1 MPYCMTLYVTYKAYT
16 YVRCYIYG
24 RDGEMVQKVIEW
36 DNQTCQH
43 MHLILRIRIIIASN
57 SISLRILSYLNIFEL
72 NKSEALRQKSTWSL
86 FRGEKWMVR
95 ILSHLKIRCD
105 CLLRWLFE
113 PSHHPSRSATPVVS
127 MLEIVKKIIFL
138 LNNHRYDR
146 EKYGLWDLEIIIQSM
161 VLECGSVFNVHIS
174 LIIIHS
180 TYWNHFFKFSH
191 VFGSVKKRCGS
202 IYEYNTYIWVH

>member
-1 MPYCMTLYVTYKAYT
+1 MRQSHASAYASDFEMGHHYCLKFNFSSNF
-16 YVRCYIYG
+16 
-24 RDGEMVQKVIEW
+24 ELS
-36 DNQTCQH
+36 QH
-43 MHLILRIRIIIASN
+43 
-57 SISLRILSYLNIFEL
+57 FQL
-72 NKSEALRQKSTWSL
+72 NKSEPLRQKSTWSL

-95 ILSHLKIRCD
+95 ILCHLKIRCD

-113 PSHHPSRSATPVVS
+113 PSHHPSRGATPAVS

-138 LNNHRYDR
+138 VNNHRYDR
-146 EKYGLWDLEIIIQSM
+146 QKYGLWDLEIIIQSM
-161 VLECGSVFNVHIS
+161 VLECQSVFNVHIS